1 MTIRVKAV
9 PGASRD
15 SIAGLLGDRVKVRIS
30 APPEGGKANKAI
42 VKLFARSLGCKP
54 AQVSIVSGQTNP
66 EKIVSIDGVDV
77 VCVFAAH
84 SGITGDTLCGS
95 NSTIRSRGI
104 LRRIHHNQT
113 VVPTP
118 SC

>member
-1 MTIRVKAV
+1 MRVNGSSPLTIRVKAV

-66 EKIVSIDGVDV
+66 EKIVSIDGVDASSV
-77 VCVFAAH
+77 AGVLGFEIAPAVCAKA
-84 SGITGDTLCGS
+84 
-95 NSTIRSRGI
+95 R
-104 LRRIHHNQT
+104 
-113 VVPTP
+113 
-118 SC
+118 